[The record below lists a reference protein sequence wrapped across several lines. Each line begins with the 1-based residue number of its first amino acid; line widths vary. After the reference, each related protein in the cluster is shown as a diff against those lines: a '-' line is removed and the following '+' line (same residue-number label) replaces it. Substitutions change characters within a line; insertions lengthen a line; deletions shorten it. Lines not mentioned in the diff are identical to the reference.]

1 MNEILSAVYKEI
13 HYQNLKR
20 NPQISEE
27 KIKRMAKGFSLK
39 KHVAKNLTI
48 AILSGSFF
56 SLMAAIDMYA
66 ALSVIFVFS
75 FAISL
80 ITLTQSIIIS
90 ASSRVFEPLRLLPVD
105 FSEKMLFVYFIDS
118 IGIFGFSIPS
128 IILLI
133 TKDVFF
139 GLFSVLW
146 VFAGITAGYAVA
158 MLYFAAFGVKVKAG
172 ISKSAIGAV
181 IVVIALTFFMRRFQE
196 LPDLSMFFK
205 PEILFFIFIFSIL
218 SIKFSTGRVWESVLD
233 PEFVGKKSGRAI
245 SSGKYLVAMV
255 KKDLKLISRKNAIFT
270 ILMPFIIVTPNI
282 YMVVNYPDYSLTLIP
297 LISILSLINFR
308 IIANLENVEFLR
320 TLPVDVQSF
329 ILSKA
334 VLIFLISLAPS
345 ILIAAIAFSQSLNPF
360 YLLMAFLIPSIVSLI
375 SALMIFDYSSNEIHI
390 PDVGLAKWL
399 GLMLVNSAVVY
410 AILLP
415 RFFLEY
421 PLSDLLVSILAILVT
436 GVLVAKLRNPVW

>member
-1 MNEILSAVYKEI
+1 MNEIVSAVYKEI
-13 HYQNLKR
+13 NYQNLKR

-128 IILLI
+128 ITLLI

-255 KKDLKLISRKNAIFT
+255 KKDLKLMSRKNAIFA
-270 ILMPFIIVTPNI
+270 ILMPFIIVMPNI

-334 VLIFLISLAPS
+334 VLIFLISLLPS

-421 PLSDLLVSILAILVT
+421 PLSDLLVPILAILVT